1 MATLS
6 VQTQD
11 RTGLNPTTQAAEA
24 GGDDFAN
31 DGRTYLY
38 VNNTDGSPHDVQPDA
53 VVQAFGKD
61 VDPDPVTV
69 PAGANGFLIGP
80 FAKEDFGSTASFTYP
95 AGVTGLEVAA
105 VQMAGVTPS

>member
-53 VVQAFGKD
+53 VVQAFGHRPRRGER
-61 VDPDPVTV
+61 VPDRTV
-69 PAGANGFLIGP
+69 REGGLRVYRVVHVSGRRDRPRGGSGPDGRRHPQLIGGR
-80 FAKEDFGSTASFTYP
+80 DG
-95 AGVTGLEVAA
+95 
-105 VQMAGVTPS
+105 